1 MKTATMQARA
11 KLMAVR
17 DELRSMF
24 HERDE
29 VIDLILTALLSKR
42 HVVMLGAPGI
52 AKTAVAEQL
61 AKRITGMSYF
71 YRLLTKATA
80 PDELFGPVSVSALKA
95 DSYRRNVTGKM
106 PEAHLAVADEVFK
119 SNSVCLN
126 SMLRVINERRYENDG
141 QVIDCPLMTLI
152 GASNEM
158 PQGEE
163 LAALW
168 DRLHLR
174 IVVEDIKDD
183 ANFIALIAGEGG
195 GAGKFEAAPSATI
208 ALDELKTAQAE
219 VEAVQF
225 SADLAAEVGKLR
237 RELAAEGITA
247 SPRRWKEA
255 VRIVKAKAWLDGRAE
270 ARAEDLEV
278 FANLLWHDLSSRA
291 KVATEVL
298 KRTNP
303 LRQQALEFSDMA
315 ASVVAAVTSATDRGE
330 AALEARKKLGGLKKA
345 ISATMAK
352 AQADG
357 RDTARLAAVLAD
369 VEAKGKEIG
378 KALLEL
384 AVE

>member
-1 MKTATMQARA
+1 MKTATMQART

-17 DELRSMF
+17 DELRGMF
-24 HERDE
+24 AERNE

-42 HVVMLGAPGI
+42 HVVLLGAPGI

-61 AKRITGMSYF
+61 AKRITGMNYF
-71 YRLLTKATA
+71 YRLMTKATA

-95 DSYRRNVTGKM
+95 DTYKRNVTGKM
-106 PEAHLAVADEVFK
+106 PEADLVVADEGFK

-126 SMLRVINERRYENDG
+126 SMLRVLNERKYENDG
-141 QVIDCPLMTLI
+141 QVIDCRLMTAI
-152 GASNEM
+152 VASNEM

-163 LAALW
+163 LTALW

-174 IVVEDIKDD
+174 IVVDDIKDD
-183 ANFIALIAGEGG
+183 ANFIALIASEGNG
-195 GAGKFEAAPSATI
+195 TGKFEAAPAATI
-208 ALDELKTAQAE
+208 TLDELKTAQAE
-219 VEAVQF
+219 VETVQF

-255 VRIVKAKAWLDGRAE
+255 VRIVKAQAWLDGRGA

-278 FANLLWHDLSSRA
+278 FAHLLWHDLSSRS
-291 KVATEVL
+291 KVLAEVL

-345 ISATMAK
+345 INAAMAK

-357 RDTARLAAVLAD
+357 RDAAKLASVLAD

>member
-1 MKTATMQARA
+1 MNART
-11 KLMAVR
+11 KLVAVR
-17 DELRSMF
+17 DELRSIF
-24 HERDE
+24 HERNE
-29 VIDLILTALLSKR
+29 VIDLILVALLSKR
-42 HVVMLGAPGI
+42 HVVMLGTPGI

-95 DSYRRNVTGKM
+95 DTYRRNVTGKM

-141 QVIDCPLMTLI
+141 QVIECPLMTLI

-174 IVVEDIKDD
+174 VVVEDIKDD
-183 ANFIALIAGEGG
+183 ANFVALIEGEGNG
-195 GAGKFEAAPSATI
+195 TGRFDAAPAATVT
-208 ALDELKTAQAE
+208 LDELKQAQAE
-219 VEAVQF
+219 VEAVKF
-225 SADLAAEVGKLR
+225 SADLAHEVGKLR

-255 VRIVKAKAWLDGRAE
+255 VRIVKAQAWLDGRAE

-278 FANLLWHDLSSRA
+278 FAHLLWHDLSSRS

-315 ASVVAAVTSATDRGE
+315 ASVVAAVMQADDKGE
-330 AALEARKKLGGLKKA
+330 AALEARKKLVGIKKA
-345 ISATMAK
+345 INAAMLK
-352 AQADG
+352 ANADG
-357 RDTARLAAVLAD
+357 RDANRLAEVLKD

-384 AVE
+384 AVD

>member
-1 MKTATMQARA
+1 MNART
-11 KLMAVR
+11 KLLDVR
-17 DELRSMF
+17 EDLRRLF
-24 HERDE
+24 HERNE
-29 VIDLILTALLSKR
+29 VIDLVLMALLSKR
-42 HVVMLGAPGI
+42 HVVMLGTPGI

-71 YRLLTKATA
+71 YRLMTKATA

-95 DSYRRNVTGKM
+95 DTYRRNVTGKL

-141 QVIDCPLMTLI
+141 TVIDCPLITLI

-174 IVVEDIKDD
+174 VVVEDIKSD
-183 ANFIALIAGEGG
+183 ANFIALIEGEGNG
-195 GAGKFEAAPSATI
+195 TGRFDLQPAATI
-208 ALDELKTAQAE
+208 TLDELKAAQAE
-219 VEAVQF
+219 VEAVKF
-225 SADLAAEVGKLR
+225 SADLAHEVGKLR

-255 VRIVKAKAWLDGRAE
+255 VRIVKAKAWLDGRDE

-278 FANLLWHDLSSRA
+278 FAHLLWHDLSSRS

-315 ASVVAAVTSATDRGE
+315 ASVVAAVESAEDKGE
-330 AALEARKKLGGLKKA
+330 AALEARKKLVGIKKA
-345 ISATMAK
+345 INAAVAK
-352 AQADG
+352 AMADG
-357 RDTARLAAVLAD
+357 RDYDRLTEVLAD

-384 AVE
+384 ALD